1 MPPTEPDE
9 LRKLGDRLDAA
20 EQRVTPKSHPAPQN
34 SAGIAFR
41 FSTEL
46 VSALV
51 LGGAL
56 GWGIDWAA
64 DRWSPIHTRPVGL
77 ILFFV
82 LGAVAGILNV
92 IRAAR
97 QINADMARNGA
108 ERGD

>member
-1 MPPTEPDE
+1 MSPTEPEE

-20 EQRVTPKSHPAPQN
+20 EERVKPKNRPAPQS

-51 LGGAL
+51 VGGAL

-82 LGAVAGILNV
+82 LGAAAGIFNV

-97 QINADMARNGA
+97 EINADMARNGA

>member
-1 MPPTEPDE
+1 MSPSEPEE
-9 LRKLGDRLDAA
+9 LRKLGDRLDAV
-20 EQRVTPKSHPAPQN
+20 ERRVTGRGKQAPQT
-34 SAGIAFR
+34 SMGIAFR

-46 VSALV
+46 VSALIV
-51 LGGAL
+51 GGAL

-64 DRWSPIHTRPVGL
+64 DRWSPVHTRPLGL

-82 LGAVAGILNV
+82 LGAAAGILNV

-97 QINADMARNGA
+97 QINAEMARNGA

>member
-1 MPPTEPDE
+1 MPPTEPEE

-20 EQRVTPKSHPAPQN
+20 EQRVTPRSNPAPQN

-41 FSTEL
+41 FSTEM
-46 VSALV
+46 VSALI
-51 LGGAL
+51 LGGVL
-56 GWGIDWAA
+56 GWGLDWAA

-82 LGAVAGILNV
+82 LGAAAGILNV